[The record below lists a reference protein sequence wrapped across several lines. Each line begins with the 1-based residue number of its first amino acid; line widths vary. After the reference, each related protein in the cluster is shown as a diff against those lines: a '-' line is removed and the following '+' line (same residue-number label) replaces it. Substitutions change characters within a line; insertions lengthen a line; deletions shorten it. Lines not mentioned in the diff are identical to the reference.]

1 MTENFTFKNNKV
13 YYKDTLL
20 KGISAEGFGEVLFT
34 DKKGE
39 HYNICLKDIKGVWWW
54 TWRKNKPSVKFL
66 SSDIDNFTYINADFA
81 IDSRYVYLIAKD
93 GFLIPNSDAKTF
105 KVLEDTPYFAKDKN
119 NLYALSSI
127 SGLSIYRDADCE
139 SIVSV
144 GWNQFITDKHNVYH
158 YAEVIELSNSSKHVE
173 CFDHNTP
180 PTSDLSIYEQNKKY
194 LLEKYPNLIGWWHP
208 EYEFNVAFPT
218 TNQDGYF
225 KTETHIFYLHK
236 HPYGDKAYPTL
247 IEKADVSSFEILSHY
262 YARDKNHLYCEHR
275 IVENVDLD
283 SFKVIK
289 DSLAEDE
296 HSIFFNGYLVDCD
309 KASFRVIQKSSN
321 LPWLV
326 AKDKNS
332 VFIATLTL
340 FGQASMR
347 TGKDQTLKPIF
358 KSDPSTFQLF
368 SRLWAKDTNQ
378 VYFDYKPYRKA
389 DAKSFEFLF
398 SDGDDEWAKDNQY
411 VYNGNGKR
419 ILKNIDG
426 AHFKMLNNFWG
437 KDKKSVF
444 NFKTGS
450 IRPSIDVA
458 SFQIINDAGD
468 AADKNFVYS
477 YRNGEIIKKKQ

>member
-1 MTENFTFKNNKV
+1 MTGNFTFKNNKV
-13 YYKDTLL
+13 YYEDTLL

-39 HYNICLKDIKGVWWW
+39 QYITCLKDIKGVWWW
-54 TWRKNKPSVKFL
+54 TWRNHKPKVKFL
-66 SSDIDNFTYINADFA
+66 TSDIDNFIYINENFA
-81 IDSRYVYLIAKD
+81 KDSLHVYLVAKD
-93 GFLIPNSDAKTF
+93 GFLIPDSDAKTF
-105 KVLEDTPYFAKDKN
+105 KVVEDTPYFSKDKN

-127 SGLSIYRDADCE
+127 SGLSIYKDADCE

-158 YAEVIELSNSSKHVE
+158 YSNVIELSNSSKHVE
-173 CFDHNTP
+173 CFDQNTP
-180 PTSDLSIYEQNKKY
+180 HTSELNIYEQNKKY

-208 EYEFNVAFPT
+208 EYEFHIEFPT
-218 TNQDGYF
+218 SNQDDYY
-225 KTETHIFYLHK
+225 KTKTDIFYLHK
-236 HPYGDKAYPTL
+236 CPYGEKANPTL
-247 IEKADVSSFEILSHY
+247 IEKADLSSFEILSHY
-262 YARDKNHLYCEHR
+262 YARDKNHIYCEHR

-289 DSLAEDE
+289 DKLAEDE
-296 HSIFFNGYLVDCD
+296 QSIFFNGYLVDCD
-309 KASFRVIQKSSN
+309 KASFKVIQKSSN

-332 VFIATLTL
+332 VYIDELTL
-340 FGQASMR
+340 FGQVGMR
-347 TGKDQTLKPIF
+347 TGKGRTLKPIN

-368 SRLWAKDTNQ
+368 SRLWAKDINQ
-378 VYFDYKPYRKA
+378 VYFGFKPYRKA

-398 SDGDDEWAKDNQY
+398 SDNHDQWAQDNQY
-411 VYNGNGKR
+411 LYNGNGKR
-419 ILKNIDG
+419 IIKNIDG

-458 SFQIINDAGD
+458 TFQITNDEGD
-468 AADKNFVYS
+468 AEDKNFFYH
-477 YRNGEIIKKKQ
+477 YRNGEIVKQKK